1 MAQAGLTVEFQT
13 ALNPEGFQ
21 KGLNKIQERILD
33 IPAQNIAAS
42 LPNVDTGNLQ
52 RSIDLLMAQG
62 NLLDTITVKTKTFT
76 TESGQSYTAV
86 VGASARYLDA
96 LNNIGTAQIKVTNQ
110 LDIYDKKKSKYDA
123 LTKKAIDWGT
133 RAENMNA
140 KEGGAIKESSRL
152 LLEKIAQYQRLGNE
166 GNIAEANK
174 LIPAIEDEAVALEK
188 SIAASKRAGEGAR
201 SFGQRLSDAMKNL
214 VAYAGAAQVL
224 RKAIN
229 ELNKA
234 IKFTIDLN
242 TEMTKIQ
249 VLQAEGAQTSEE
261 IRNLASAYNDLAK
274 ELGATTI
281 EIAQGSVEWLRQGKT
296 IQETTKLLVAS
307 TQMAKLGNLSTA
319 ESTEY
324 LTSVLN
330 GFKLEAQD
338 AASVVDKLIA
348 VDNVAATS
356 TAELATALRYSSAVA
371 NQVGVSL
378 EQLISY
384 TAVVSETT
392 RQNAESIGQGFKTML
407 TRMQDIKAGA
417 IDEEGLGINNV
428 EIALR
433 RVDIQLR
440 ESEDEFRDF
449 GDVLEE
455 LAGKWDTLTEVEQA
469 NISKAIA
476 GVRQANMFNVL
487 MQNMSRALELQ
498 EAQYDATGL
507 AAQRYQIY
515 LNSVQAKQ
523 DQLKASVEKLY
534 QSFLSSDFLKRMLDL
549 AKSAVDITDKLGGIR
564 TVVTLATSAFLA
576 FNTKALIP
584 LIASLFHSG
593 EEVSYF
599 KTVLTQSIPA
609 LFGNKAA
616 LEALTR
622 AQNTYAASTGTAI
635 KTTEALKASLVSTG
649 IGAGI
654 VILGIAASA
663 IMKLSQNAKEA
674 AASLGDLMSKVSD
687 TEANVATAISL
698 RNEYVELN
706 KTIQSSTAS
715 TEEKAKAEERLYEVE
730 RQLKEIFPQLSG
742 YYDEQGRFIATSV
755 DNINALI
762 ESLQELQKIQEETAK
777 SAAMSTLFKT
787 EYNTGIYDATGQGGI
802 RQIANTESI
811 EDAWEKLEEKRAAAQ
826 KDYNAT
832 TAKEMQDALDEFN
845 LIQTHIMQAMSI
857 AGQEFSQEFIDSLE
871 NPDLKASFQR
881 FLDSLEKVQLD
892 RAAKAY
898 AENYKAIQEN
908 YEKQQLI
915 AQGYTEKQIEGYK
928 RAGAGADLTSYL
940 LEVEIPKAIR
950 GLEAVKEAFAAVNS
964 QELITQEQ
972 IDKLNA
978 FGIQVETAEDGTRTF
993 IATTEDGSTKILTS
1007 AEDYID
1013 LQAILIA
1020 EAYHLTDAQKELY
1033 RQYLEQAQIQDEL
1046 KNLESATKAVADAQ
1060 KEYAEQGYI
1069 SAESAYEL
1077 VAANGELADALIAS
1091 GDGFIFNKEAAIS
1104 TLQADVL
1111 LKLEQLGLAQIAS
1124 LVEQGMYSQAAS
1136 MLVASNASATLAAN
1150 LSPLVSTLALLAQ
1163 LSGQVAGK
1171 VSGGG
1176 GGGGAARKEDPR
1188 IKETEELIEDLED
1201 EIDLYEKQKDAIKE
1215 AQDQYHD
1222 WIDAKKESLK
1232 LTKEENDYLK
1242 EQQKKANNLSDIR
1255 TQIETLALDNSEEA
1269 RAKRLEL
1276 ESQAAELEEE
1286 ITADSEDRKYDMQ
1299 IQALEDLQDAYDK
1312 MIENQIKGIDE
1323 VIDKIKE
1330 QIDAYRELIEQLREA
1345 QQGGGGG
1352 GGGISSVFSNVV
1364 KELQIFAKNLAEA
1377 GKSPKLFK
1385 LAVEDIAR
1393 ILDEEIAVALES
1405 GNEDLA
1411 AKLQTLRDQID
1422 EATADNVLTQEE
1434 IKSLTTTLT
1443 TEFGSLPEEIRQK
1456 IADSLKTTLTIDLK
1470 VYFRAPTTGTAS
1482 LPYPSIPSS
1491 RMPTNKMPPPGTGS
1505 IYAPHTGGLIEE
1517 HHAGNF
1523 AGNLNSNEV
1532 FAKLLKGE
1540 YVATEGQMDKFL
1552 KQTMP
1557 AITNAAVNKSAQGA
1571 SISVNMPITV
1581 EGNLDKEVIP
1591 DIDKIADKVVNTIT
1605 KTLTKKGYI
1614 RPANLTVS

>member
-110 LDIYDKKKSKYDA
+110 LDIYDEKKSKYDA

-140 KEGGAIKESSRL
+140 KEGGAIKESSSK
-152 LLEKIAQYQRLGNE
+152 LLEKIALYQKLGNE

-174 LIPAIEDEAVALEK
+174 LIPAIEDEAIALEK

-296 IQETTKLLVAS
+296 IQETTKLLTAS
-307 TQMAKLGNLSTA
+307 TQMAKLGNLSAA

-330 GFKLEAQD
+330 GFNIEAEK
-338 AASVVDKLIA
+338 ASSVVDKLVA

-371 NQVGVSL
+371 NQTGVSL

-384 TAVVSETT
+384 VAVVSETT

-417 IDEEGLGINNV
+417 IDEDGLGINNV
-428 EIALR
+428 EIALK
-433 RVDIQLR
+433 RVDVKLR
-440 ESEDEFRDF
+440 DSESEFRDF
-449 GDVLEE
+449 GSVLEE

-476 GVRQANMFNVL
+476 GVRQANMFNIL
-487 MQNMSRALELQ
+487 MQNMGRALELQ
-498 EAQYDATGL
+498 QVEMNSAGL
-507 AAQRYQIY
+507 AASRYRKY
-515 LNSVQAKQ
+515 MESLQAKITQ
-523 DQLKASVEKLY
+523 FKATLEGLY
-534 QSFLSSDFLKRMLDL
+534 QD
-549 AKSAVDITDKLGGIR
+549 AIR
-564 TVVTLATSAFLA
+564 SGF
-576 FNTKALIP
+576 
-584 LIASLFHSG
+584 IASIVDAGTKILEFIDKIG
-593 EEVSYF
+593 GL
-599 KTVLTQSIPA
+599 KTAI
-609 LFGNKAA
+609 AA
-616 LEALTR
+616 L
-622 AQNTYAASTGTAI
+622 
-635 KTTEALKASLVSTG
+635 
-649 IGAGI
+649 GI
-654 VILGIAASA
+654 VIAVPKVMSYLKAFKKEFGIGLPEAIGKTAASMFHLGKTTTASMALATAGITALISALVAFGIAVERA
-663 IMKLSQNAKEA
+663 IVTQKEYYELMKESEQEIPKREDEIKSVKELKEEYIRLNERIKDETLSQNEHNIALARWYEVQSQIREILPAVNGYLDAQGRFIIANSDAIDTQITKLEDYNEQQKELLKIYAQQILFKYSFTEESESLAEGLTRGLETAAKA
-674 AASLGDLMSKVSD
+674 VQNILGAIGIDKNIPFLELIGEPQFRTPD
-687 TEANVATAISL
+687 TEGLEKAYEAYDKAIASG
-698 RNEYVELN
+698 NE
-706 KTIQSSTAS
+706 
-715 TEEKAKAEERLYEVE
+715 EEKAKQYENLQNTIVMYNEALSQAGSEAAEE
-730 RQLKEIFPQLSG
+730 FLSG
-742 YYDEQGRFIATSV
+742 FSEGFRKKHFEVIKSYEDLIAEMK
-755 DNINALI
+755 AG
-762 ESLQELQKIQEETAK
+762 A
-777 SAAMSTLFKT
+777 
-787 EYNTGIYDATGQGGI
+787 
-802 RQIANTESI
+802 
-811 EDAWEKLEEKRAAAQ
+811 EKAAAEAAAEADVIARLKQ
-826 KDYNAT
+826 
-832 TAKEMQDALDEFN
+832 AK
-845 LIQTHIMQAMSI
+845 
-857 AGQEFSQEFIDSLE
+857 
-871 NPDLKASFQR
+871 
-881 FLDSLEKVQLD
+881 
-892 RAAKAY
+892 
-898 AENYKAIQEN
+898 
-908 YEKQQLI
+908 
-915 AQGYTEKQIEGYK
+915 YTDKQIEGYK
-928 RAGAGADLTSYL
+928 KAGIGGDLTEYL
-940 LEVEIPKAIR
+940 LDVELPKM
-950 GLEAVKEAFAAVNS
+950 KEALSSFKTAWDASMQGLSIDEKLKAQLESLGV
-964 QELITQEQ
+964 LIKT
-972 IDKLNA
+972 DA
-978 FGIQVETAEDGTRTF
+978 DGTRHF
-993 IATTEDGSTKILTS
+993 YATLEDGSEKSINSVEDFIAVLVELTRQGFPTTEFQDGLVETELAA
-1007 AEDYID
+1007 AETT
-1013 LQAILIA
+1013 L
-1020 EAYHLTDAQKELY
+1020 EFNNLY
-1033 RQYLEQAQIQDEL
+1033 
-1046 KNLESATKAVADAQ
+1046 NATKNVSDAQ
-1060 KEYAEQGYI
+1060 KEYADNGYV
-1069 SAESAYEL
+1069 SAETAYEL
-1077 VAANGELADALIAS
+1077 ISANNELASSLIATE
-1091 GDGFIFNKEAAIS
+1091 DGFIFNKDAAIQTMQAQVALQLEELNLGNIAEYVRQGMYNQAAAMLAAGSAALATAADIAPLIS
-1104 TLQADVL
+1104 TL
-1111 LKLEQLGLAQIAS
+1111 S
-1124 LVEQGMYSQAAS
+1124 
-1136 MLVASNASATLAAN
+1136 
-1150 LSPLVSTLALLAQ
+1150 LLAQ
-1163 LSGQVAGK
+1163 LSGATSGLV
-1171 VSGGG
+1171 GGG
-1176 GGGGAARKEDPR
+1176 GGGGGGRKEDPR

-1377 GKSPKLFK
+1377 EKSPQLFK

-1393 ILDEEIAVALES
+1393 ILDEEIAAAYENHNTELATKLETMR
-1405 GNEDLA
+1405 A
-1411 AKLQTLRDQID
+1411 QID

-1491 RMPTNKMPPPGTGS
+1491 RIPTNKMPPPGTGS
-1505 IYAPHTGGLIEE
+1505 IYAPHSGGLIEE

-1552 KQTMP
+1552 RQTMP
-1557 AITNAAVNKSAQGA
+1557 AITNAAVNKSAPGA